1 MILTLISMLLAWSP
15 LAQELRQP
23 QELKEVPFDIR
34 ARPTLVMGKGAMSGR
49 TYYDVVITKD
59 PAAGVLIKLP
69 YTKKGGKFTFDLHH
83 RIAMTEDFG
92 LPAEVT
98 TVVEILSGGT
108 TSVGVYTIADKIN
121 PGDKFEEPI
130 HKASSAEIDR
140 YVTPLSKKTITL
152 DIRPGPQSIS
162 IVGQM
167 LVISRGTTTTRI
179 DTPGTRIATVSNFKF
194 QEVSQGTSLRQ

>member
-1 MILTLISMLLAWSP
+1 MILMLISMLLSWTP
-15 LAQELRQP
+15 FVQEGKDIAFDVRAKQSLLMGTGDTSRQ
-23 QELKEVPFDIR
+23 
-34 ARPTLVMGKGAMSGR
+34 S
-49 TYYDVVITKD
+49 YYDVVITRD
-59 PAAGVLIKLP
+59 PTAGVLIKLP

-83 RIAMTEDFG
+83 RIAMSDDFG
-92 LPAEVT
+92 QPADVT

-121 PGDKFEEPI
+121 PGDKFEETI
-130 HKASSAEIDR
+130 KKASSAEIDK

-167 LVISRGTTTTRI
+167 LSISRGTTTTRI
-179 DTPGTRIATVSNFKF
+179 DAPGTRIAVVSNFKF
-194 QEVSQGTSLRQ
+194 QETPQGQILR